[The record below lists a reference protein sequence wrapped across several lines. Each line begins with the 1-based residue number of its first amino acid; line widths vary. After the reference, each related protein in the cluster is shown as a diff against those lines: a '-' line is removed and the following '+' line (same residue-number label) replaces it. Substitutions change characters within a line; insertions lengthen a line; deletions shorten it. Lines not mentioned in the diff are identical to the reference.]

1 MTDLFEYKNIKPM
14 LIKDNVPLF
23 ISTDFFYEIKWD
35 GERCIAYLDPN
46 SGTDLRNKRNIKMLT
61 KVPELAE
68 LHKQV
73 KNRCILDGEL
83 IIVKDGKPD
92 FEAIRNRSLK
102 TNSFK
107 IKLESS
113 QYPATFVAY
122 DCLYYGDCD
131 ITLLPLTE
139 RRKFLKKIFK
149 TESGRLAV
157 SRIYESDHAESLF
170 EITLKQGLEGIVAKR
185 KESLYFQ
192 DVRTKDWLKIKHL
205 QDDDFVVCGYIY
217 KDNNMISLILGQFAE
232 NILVYKG
239 HVTLGVSRQAFAEIK
254 EIPVISDPP
263 FDEPVPAGNENAFWL
278 TPKVV
283 CVVKYMYKTD
293 GGRMRQP
300 VFKSL
305 RDDKLPEECID
316 KSSYN

>member
-23 ISTDFFYEIKWD
+23 IDSAFIYEVKWD

-46 SGTDLRNKRNIKMLT
+46 VGTDLRNKRNIKMLS
-61 KVPELAE
+61 KVPELSE
-68 LHKQV
+68 IHRQIK
-73 KNRCILDGEL
+73 KKCILDGEL

-122 DCLYYGDCD
+122 DCLYYDTQS
-131 ITLLPLTE
+131 IMMLPLTA
-139 RRKFLKKIFK
+139 RKKTLSKAIK

-170 EITLKQGLEGIVAKR
+170 KLTLQQDLEGIVAKR
-185 KESLYFQ
+185 KDSLYFQ
-192 DVRTKDWLKIKHL
+192 DIRTKDWLKIKHL
-205 QDDDFVVCGYIY
+205 QDDDFVICGYIY
-217 KDNNMISLILGQFAE
+217 KSNQMISLVLGQFAE
-232 NILVYKG
+232 GKLVYKG
-239 HVTLGVSRQAFAEIK
+239 HVTLGVSRQAFSEIK
-254 EIPVISDPP
+254 EMSVIPSPP
-263 FDEPVPAGNENAFWL
+263 FDESVPVGNENAVWIQ
-278 TPKVV
+278 PKLV
-283 CVVKYMYKTD
+283 CVVKYMYKSKS
-293 GGRMRQP
+293 GSMRQP

-305 RDDKLPEECID
+305 REDKPPEECIE
-316 KSSYN
+316 KSSYD